1 MILMKIHTSIVDF
14 STLGRI
20 SAMPSRDDALAAAVA
35 LFNVQRVISEAIERD
50 LRSKTGLSLAQYEV
64 LLRLTDAPEGKLR
77 MVDISERIC
86 VSKSGVTQ
94 LVDRLEKVGLVA
106 RESSRSDRRL
116 TYAKITRAG
125 REALRRAQPELG
137 SAVQENFSSYLS
149 GPEMGCLHEAL
160 RKVLEGHGILSEASD
175 APVPSP

>member
-1 MILMKIHTSIVDF
+1 
-14 STLGRI
+14 
-20 SAMPSRDDALAAAVA
+20 MPCREDALAAMVA

-64 LLRLTDAPEGKLR
+64 LLRLADAPGGKLR

-94 LVDRLEKVGLVA
+94 LVDRLEEVGLVA

-116 TYAKITRAG
+116 TYAKITREG
-125 REALRRAQPELG
+125 RETLRRSQPKLG
-137 SAVQENFSSYLS
+137 SAVQENFARYLS
-149 GPEMGCLHEAL
+149 DPEMGWLHEAL
-160 RKVLEGHGILSEASD
+160 RKVLEGHGVPSEATD
-175 APVPSP
+175 APARKSP